1 MNTEFFNILK
11 SRRSCRKFASQQIA
25 DDALHQIIEA
35 GLYAPSGHG
44 LQDPVIVAV
53 QRQDI
58 KAKLTAMNAAVM
70 GVTSDPFY
78 GAPTYILVFASAD
91 NGNAFQDG
99 SCVLENMMLAAH
111 AVGLGSCWINREH
124 EMFATSEGK
133 TLMKELGLR
142 DGLVGIGAL
151 AVGVPAAPAKAAAPR
166 KEGRVLIVK

>member
-151 AVGVPAAPAKAAAPR
+151 AVGVPAAPTKAAAPR